1 MGTPGTFVLR
11 SADDAIQVR
20 AFAQLNLAEHGVVA
34 GGGLLGLEAAYALHK
49 LGLQTTVLERSDRLL
64 RRQLDER
71 AAGLLHRYL
80 EGLGISVWTGAET
93 VDMSHNGRLGEIVL
107 KDGRAAQAEVLIAAA
122 GITPNVELAKQA
134 GLETARGV
142 IVDDHMR
149 TSDERIFAAGDVA
162 EFAGQV
168 AGLWPAAVEQARVA
182 AEAAVLVSDTSL
194 PGDRARDGT
203 EGRRGRSD
211 IDGRDRAQ
219 FSVDEVLVQEDKD
232 ALRYGK
238 LVISEG
244 HIVGAILIG
253 YSKEVAYVTS
263 AVKQGW
269 DVTPVLD
276 ELREERW
283 DALERLGRGRSL

>member
-1 MGTPGTFVLR
+1 
-11 SADDAIQVR
+11 
-20 AFAQLNLAEHGVVA
+20 
-34 GGGLLGLEAAYALHK
+34 
-49 LGLQTTVLERSDRLL
+49 
-64 RRQLDER
+64 
-71 AAGLLHRYL
+71 
-80 EGLGISVWTGAET
+80 
-93 VDMSHNGRLGEIVL
+93 MSHNGRLGEIVL

-162 EFAGQV
+162 EFAEQV

-182 AEAAVLVSDTSL
+182 AEAAVLTDTSL
-194 PGDRARDGT
+194 YRGT
-203 EGRRGRSD
+203 VPVTVLKVVGVDLTSMGEIEPSSPD
-211 IDGRDRAQ
+211 
-219 FSVDEVLVQEDKD
+219 DEVLVQEDED

-283 DALERLGRGRSL
+283 DALERLGRGRSLSSVSVVGLGAP